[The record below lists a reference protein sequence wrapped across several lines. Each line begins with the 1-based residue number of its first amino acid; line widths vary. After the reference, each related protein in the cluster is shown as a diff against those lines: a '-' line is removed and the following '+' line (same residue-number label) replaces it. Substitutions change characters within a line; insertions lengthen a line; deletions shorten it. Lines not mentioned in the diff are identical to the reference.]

1 MEPVRFTRRARR
13 LAGAA
18 LVAALA
24 LGATACGGGGNSDT
38 TTTSGASATVAW
50 ASAVCTSFS
59 AWKASL
65 QRDKASVASEPTQ
78 TQFQNAAHQAVL
90 ATQGLQSSL
99 QQLGKPPTATTA
111 KVQQSI
117 ATLKT
122 QLQSGKDKIN
132 ATLNGSAN
140 PTPAERRSN
149 IVTVRTTANSML
161 SAFTSTV
168 TDLKSLDPGSEL
180 EKAFHQATAC
190 DPYFT

>member
-1 MEPVRFTRRARR
+1 MESVRSARRARR

-18 LVAALA
+18 LVVALA
-24 LGATACGGGGNSDT
+24 LGAAACGGSGSSDT
-38 TTTSGASATVAW
+38 TTTAGANATVAW

-65 QRDKASVASEPTQ
+65 QRDRASVASEPSQ

-90 ATQGLQSSL
+90 ATQGLESSL
-99 QQLGKPPTATTA
+99 QQLGKPPTATSA

-117 ATLKT
+117 STLRT
-122 QLQSGKDKIN
+122 QLESGKDKIN
-132 ATLNGSAN
+132 ATLNGSN

-161 SAFTSTV
+161 DSFTTTV
-168 TDLKSLDPGSEL
+168 DDLQSLDPGSEL
-180 EKAFHQATAC
+180 SKAFHQATAC
-190 DPYFT
+190 DPFFT